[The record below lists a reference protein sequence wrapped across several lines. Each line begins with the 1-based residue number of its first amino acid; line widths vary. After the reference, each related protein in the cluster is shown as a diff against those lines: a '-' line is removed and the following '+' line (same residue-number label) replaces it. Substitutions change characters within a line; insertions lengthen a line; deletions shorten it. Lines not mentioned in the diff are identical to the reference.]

1 MSDAPVNTTANVS
14 GLGSDNDK
22 SYPLA
27 NPLATLERKAL
38 DTVRRLARKKRE
50 KNGS

>member
-14 GLGSDNDK
+14 GLGSDNDE

-27 NPLATLERKAL
+27 KALATL
-38 DTVRRLARKKRE
+38 RRLARKRRE
-50 KNGS
+50 KNGSR